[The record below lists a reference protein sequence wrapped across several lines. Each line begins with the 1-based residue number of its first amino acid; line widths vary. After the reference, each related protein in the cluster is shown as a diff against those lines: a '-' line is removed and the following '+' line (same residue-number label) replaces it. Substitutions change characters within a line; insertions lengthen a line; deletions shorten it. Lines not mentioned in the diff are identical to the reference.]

1 MIAPLRAF
9 VCACTLLLFAPG
21 ARAADLRA
29 IVMGVDAYQNERN
42 LHGSVNDANSVATAL
57 RPYAKSLTLLLDAQV
72 TRDAVLK
79 AWSDA
84 LAASRPGDTII
95 ATFSGHGGRERVR
108 VSKEAPL
115 GFREF
120 WVMVDFD
127 RRSKDGIGQR
137 ILSSEI
143 SQWTQAAEAAHV
155 KLIILADHCY
165 AGTIYRSVGVDALG
179 IRSIPLLV
187 DPDVPPNEKPPN
199 ISELQ
204 AAPPPPGVTSLAA
217 DKSDKPVAEFR
228 ITDTGK
234 VHGALSFA
242 FADAL
247 GKERQYVDPSGDGRI
262 TRGALL
268 NYLQTKVTMMSDGA
282 QEPQLRPADPEDEV
296 LFVLPRAAE
305 PPAPAPSAAQP
316 DDPLVA
322 LSITG
327 MAEVDARA
335 AVAAVPGAVWE
346 PEPSRARLVW
356 EWRENAPRLVTGLN
370 QFVSFNLARD
380 DLPAAVAKIRAA
392 DALGRRAAAGALKVV
407 REGERGRPPPAVYIA
422 GDHVRLSVEGMHG
435 PNLVVF
441 NLAEDGRVQFL
452 YPDATDAPIA
462 WPIRRFDLL
471 DVDARAPFGGDHVV
485 AVASV
490 RPLNGL
496 IDAIRAIDQKQ
507 EAATARRAVEQTL
520 AADASARVAVTAI
533 FTVPAAMR
541 CDPEIIRDATML
553 ATCQK

>member
-1 MIAPLRAF
+1 MTHLRLVVC
-9 VCACTLLLFAPG
+9 VCALLLIAHA

-29 IVMGVDAYQNERN
+29 IVMGVDAYQHERN

-79 AWSDA
+79 SWSDT
-84 LAASRPGDTII
+84 LAASKPGDTIMV
-95 ATFSGHGGRERVR
+95 AFSGHGGRERVR
-108 VSKEAPL
+108 VSQKAPL
-115 GFREF
+115 GYREF

-127 RRSKDGIGQR
+127 RRSKDGIGHR
-137 ILSSEI
+137 ILSTEI
-143 SQWTQAAEAAHV
+143 NQWTQATEATHV

-165 AGTIYRSVGVDALG
+165 AGTIYRSVGVDTLG

-187 DPDVPPNEKPPN
+187 DADVPPDEKPPT

-296 LFVLPRAAE
+296 LFVLPRAT
-305 PPAPAPSAAQP
+305 PAPSAVQT
-316 DDPLVA
+316 DDPPVA
-322 LSITG
+322 LSVTG
-327 MAEVDARA
+327 MTEADARA
-335 AVAAVPGAVWE
+335 VVAAVPGAAWE

-356 EWRENAPRLVTGLN
+356 EWRANAPRLVTGLN
-370 QFVSFNLARD
+370 QFVSFNLPRD

-392 DALGRRAAAGALKVV
+392 DALGRHAAAGALKVV
-407 REGERGRPPPAVYIA
+407 REGEHGTPPPSVTIA
-422 GDHVRLSVEGMHG
+422 GDHVRLSVEGMPG

-452 YPDATDAPIA
+452 YPEAADAPIA

-485 AVASV
+485 AVASA
-490 RPLNGL
+490 RSLNGL

-520 AADASARVAVTAI
+520 AADDSARVAVTAV
-533 FTVPAAMR
+533 FTVPAEMR

-553 ATCQK
+553 AACQK